1 MFEQVDGKKSTQ
13 IFYCDSKHKQSHCR
27 TTKFTAVCIVEC
39 QYVLLHYFAACT
51 LYFDPINNSNALLP
65 FKQESLS
72 NGIASNQMS
81 MMRMNDINQHGIVY
95 NTINNVGNT
104 NSNEHLNGNENSVF
118 LPMTN
123 HKQENKHI
131 RYTFT
136 YICH

>member
-13 IFYCDSKHKQSHCR
+13 IFYCDSKRKQSHCC
-27 TTKFTAVCIVEC
+27 TTKFTTVCIVEW
-39 QYVLLHYFAACT
+39 QYALLHYFAVCT

-72 NGIASNQMS
+72 NGFASNQMS
-81 MMRMNDINQHGIVY
+81 MMRMNDIKQHDIAY

-104 NSNEHLNGNENSVF
+104 NINEHLNRNENSVF
-118 LPMTN
+118 LPMAN